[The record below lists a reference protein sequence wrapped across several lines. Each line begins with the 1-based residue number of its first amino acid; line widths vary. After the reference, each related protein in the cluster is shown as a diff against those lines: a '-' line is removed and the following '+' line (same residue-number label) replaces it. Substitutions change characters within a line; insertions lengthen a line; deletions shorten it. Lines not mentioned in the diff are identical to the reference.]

1 MHRGAGGGGQR
12 ALVVGVGTFCNKR
25 SLILQRLVAE
35 VYADVGHVG
44 ACDVVACTPGGLRRV
59 SIGTFVLVKRQY
71 LYFCTS
77 KAEEDAD
84 VGHIGAGHVG
94 GLPPAS

>member
-1 MHRGAGGGGQR
+1 
-12 ALVVGVGTFCNKR
+12 
-25 SLILQRLVAE
+25 
-35 VYADVGHVG
+35 
-44 ACDVVACTPGGLRRV
+44 LRRV